1 MLKDYK
7 NLATITDS
15 KFIKNVFASSQK
27 VYSKS
32 SELLRSQSSIIAS
45 LGLAFLAIGFFIV
58 ITNQEFFNFLP
69 FYRTRWFALSIIL
82 ASFCI
87 TYIGAFWNNAITSRW
102 QSYIV
107 FGHSIVLTLF
117 SYGYLIRLNNS
128 TINIFNYQFNTSL
141 VFIPVTLLIFLVNY
155 NIFHVHKHSQ
165 LLAVAQVLFIILFTY
180 SIIAFINVDSSFAR
194 NFNQG
199 WLTVIFNWPA
209 WLWLIIS
216 SVAIT
221 FVSGRDIHHVNVE
234 RRWIYLLSYYLMNL
248 QILIAVSLLNFS
260 YWYETLLAL
269 VSWNFVYTNIYSLMT
284 KKNDTKYRPRLT
296 ISIFYHLVLFL
307 IILYVG

>member
-1 MLKDYK
+1 
-7 NLATITDS
+7 
-15 KFIKNVFASSQK
+15 
-27 VYSKS
+27 
-32 SELLRSQSSIIAS
+32 
-45 LGLAFLAIGFFIV
+45 
-58 ITNQEFFNFLP
+58 
-69 FYRTRWFALSIIL
+69 
-82 ASFCI
+82 
-87 TYIGAFWNNAITSRW
+87 
-102 QSYIV
+102 
-107 FGHSIVLTLF
+107 
-117 SYGYLIRLNNS
+117 
-128 TINIFNYQFNTSL
+128 
-141 VFIPVTLLIFLVNY
+141 
-155 NIFHVHKHSQ
+155 
-165 LLAVAQVLFIILFTY
+165 LAVAQVLFIILFTY

-248 QILIAVSLLNFS
+248 QILIAVSLLDFS